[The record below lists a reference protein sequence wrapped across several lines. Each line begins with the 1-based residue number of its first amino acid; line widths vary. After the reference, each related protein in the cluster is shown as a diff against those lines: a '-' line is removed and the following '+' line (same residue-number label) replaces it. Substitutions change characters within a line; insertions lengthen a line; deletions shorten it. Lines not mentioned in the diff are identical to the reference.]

1 DHPRIRGEHAD
12 LYGSGAL
19 EKGSSPHTR
28 GALVGTTVANL
39 DTRII
44 PAYAGSTTDGPIQLG
59 TGRDHPRIR
68 GEHPRWADPA
78 RHRTG
83 SSPHTRGAPARL
95 AEVDAEQRIIPAYAG
110 STPSP
115 GPGHAE
121 SQDHPRIRGE
131 HRGGRRRR
139 CRAQGSS
146 PHTRGAPQPRRLQ
159 RVGKRI
165 IPAYAGS
172 TLDDQGL

>member
-1 DHPRIRGEHAD
+1 ELLRTYGSSPHTRGAQRQHGGESCGVRIIPAYAGSTAEEFAKGVRRADHPRIRGEHAD

-39 DTRII
+39 ATRII
-44 PAYAGSTTDGPIQLG
+44 PAYAGSTPDGPIQLG
-59 TGRDHPRIR
+59 TERDHPRIR
-68 GEHPRWADPA
+68 GEHPPA
-78 RHRTG
+78 
-83 SSPHTRGAPARL
+83 SPR
-95 AEVDAEQRIIPAYAG
+95 
-110 STPSP
+110 STPS
-115 GPGHAE
+115 
-121 SQDHPRIRGE
+121 R
-131 HRGGRRRR
+131 
-139 CRAQGSS
+139 GSS

-172 TLDDQGL
+172 TLDDQG